1 MALKNLPQL
10 TKEDAVLD
18 FTEGRTSSLREL
30 CDWDLQELTRR
41 LQVLGGQKAYNA
53 SGKRTNDP
61 RRKKAVG
68 KILHYC
74 HELGWTKAAAHPQYA
89 KLSPFATDARAAVK
103 RVADVAR
110 FDEWAIKYSYLHKT
124 LNEYTYEEL
133 PKLVSQVE
141 AVVRNRVR
149 C

>member
-1 MALKNLPQL
+1 M
-10 TKEDAVLD
+10 LD

-41 LQVLGGQKAYNA
+41 LQVLGGQKHIMHRAN
-53 SGKRTNDP
+53 GQTTQGE
-61 RRKKAVG
+61 KKAVG